1 MTSLPNDGYLR
12 LKQIIGDPKATPP
25 IHPIFPIGKSTW
37 WAGIQSGRYPKGVKL
52 SPRTTAW
59 RCEDIRQLLHE
70 LGANGVHSSPL
81 LESEIDSCL
90 GDRIKL
96 RATTCESNAGGST
109 HE

>member
-1 MTSLPNDGYLR
+1 MISLPSTGYLR
-12 LKQIIGDPKATPP
+12 LKQILGDPKATPP
-25 IHPIFPIGKSTW
+25 IPAILPIGKSTW
-37 WAGIQSGRYPKGVKL
+37 WSGIQSGRYPKGVKL

-70 LGANGVHSSPL
+70 LGANVASSSPL

-90 GDRIKL
+90 EDRIKL
-96 RATTCESNAGGST
+96 RATTCENKTGVAD